1 MNGAATNPDQN
12 GQTRPHQLPAAAL
25 NSAPIKLNP
34 ARLKSELMHP
44 RGDFGRVDVVDSA
57 GSTNTDLA
65 AGAADLKQYFPSLSV
80 LIADAQPAG
89 KGRLGRAWEVPA
101 GAAMISSVLVWP
113 GEQRATS
120 AANPTGTT
128 FAATGY
134 GWLSI
139 LAGVALCQA
148 LRTLTGVP
156 ATLKWPN
163 DVVVNGRKLAG
174 ILAQVVP
181 MPMAPAPQVPTSQ
194 MTRPQVPASA
204 GQTANHPSA
213 GQTSAAHTSAE
224 HASATTGMVG
234 ERTQSGIGVVVGVG
248 VNVSAEQTEL
258 PTDRATSL
266 LIEGVHGSGLDRN
279 VLLPGYLNNFAR
291 LYQAF
296 VDVGGDAQA
305 PLQGGAS
312 AVDLARNLMS
322 TLGQQVRAELP
333 GGALLFGT
341 AVDLN
346 SDGSLL
352 LRDAAGT
359 EHTVSAG
366 DVVHLRRT
374 GPDGA
379 LGYA

>member
-25 NSAPIKLNP
+25 NSAPSKFNSAPIKLNS
-34 ARLKSELMHP
+34 AHLKSELMHP

-65 AGAADLKQYFPSLSV
+65 AGAADVQQYFPSLSV

-113 GEQRATS
+113 GEQCAAGES
-120 AANPTGTT
+120 GVANPTETA

-163 DVVVNGRKLAG
+163 DVVVNGKKLAG

-181 MPMAPAPQVPTSQ
+181 AREASPPPTPPPTPTSQ
-194 MTRPQVPASA
+194 IA
-204 GQTANHPSA
+204 
-213 GQTSAAHTSAE
+213 
-224 HASATTGMVG
+224 ATTGRVG

-248 VNVSAEQTEL
+248 VNVSAEQTDL

-266 LIEGVHGSGLDRN
+266 LIEGVQGSGLDRN
-279 VLLPGYLNNFAR
+279 VLLSAYLNNFAR

-296 VDVGGDAQA
+296 VAVGGNAQA

-322 TLGQQVRAELP
+322 TLGQEVRAELP
-333 GGALLFGT
+333 GDTLLYGT